1 MKNTIFAAA
10 AAAALAAAIAT
21 PAVAAPTTYNLD
33 PTHTYPSFETDHFG
47 GVSVWRGKFTKS
59 SGTVVL
65 DPAAKTGTVD
75 VTIDASSID
84 TGNKALDKHVSS
96 AEMLDAAKYPTAVYK
111 GTSIKFDGDKPV
123 EVIGTFTLH
132 GVTKPLNLKIDSFKC
147 FQNPMLKREV
157 CGADA
162 TATFDRSDYGVNY
175 GQAYGFKMATTLQI
189 QVEGIK
195 AD

>member
-1 MKNTIFAAA
+1 MKAKLLI
-10 AAAALAAAIAT
+10 AALASVILV
-21 PAVAAPTTYNLD
+21 PAFAAPVTYNLD

-65 DPAAKTGTVD
+65 DTAAKTGSVD

-84 TGNKALDKHVSS
+84 TGNAALDKHVSS
-96 AEMLDAAKYPTAVYK
+96 DQMLDAAKFPTAVYK
-111 GTSIKFDGDKPV
+111 STSVKFKGDTPV

-132 GVTKPLNLKIDSFKC
+132 GVTKPMNLKIDSFKC

-162 TATFDRSDYGVNY
+162 SAQFDRSDFGVDYGK
-175 GQAYGFKMATTLQI
+175 GYGFKMATTLQI
-189 QVEGIK
+189 QVEGVK